1 MADTYPVR
9 QDPLPLIKTPS
20 LPTTGQIGMKEV
32 LGIQEPYMKEKAR
45 LIPEIGA
52 ARGAVEQAKQEQ
64 QVIGAEGEAKAAKD
78 FAAAE
83 KGAMQEYQG
92 KMEREPLP
100 AFIPS
105 KENAQD
111 LAMLFSL
118 VSVIG
123 MVVGGGAKENAQAS
137 MSAMNG
143 MLEGHQK
150 GRADVYKQELST
162 FDKNFKSMVQ
172 KHAEFRKEME
182 DAVKLASTDK
192 EGAMADA
199 KLAAA
204 KAGSNITKAMLDQGR
219 LLDAYKFVDESQA
232 GVDKA
237 VAAEAKIRSDAAKE
251 AAAERRHKE
260 ALAHAERMRAMSDAH
275 AEKMRR
281 TEGSTFNYFTTA
293 EGKLVAVNT
302 KNPNDIRTLN
312 IDLRDATRLGTKPS
326 AMKKD
331 ESMANFV
338 KDAIG
343 RPVDTSSAA
352 ILVGAVDFAG
362 KLDKL
367 KKAST
372 ELGNVTGL
380 SVGVADRMN
389 AFLRSN
395 VPVDPQTGQQIITQ
409 EVLDQAWENAKTSK
423 DYTSLSEKS
432 KVLAKTELDTVMSY
446 LQAKYGNR
454 APVAEFK
461 AAQQAISRKNMDAT
475 AYQQVLNNEQQS
487 SFDRL
492 AGRGFT
498 AADYQKVK
506 KKAETQASQFKQVIG
521 GEEPNKVSAAEVKEY
536 ANQYYKG
543 DIAKAKAELKR
554 QNFEVAE

>member
-1 MADTYPVR
+1 VKEAQKRVEKLEDEASRR
-9 QDPLPLIKTPS
+9 QYEND
-20 LPTTGQIGMKEV
+20 
-32 LGIQEPYMKEKAR
+32 KEKDR
-45 LIPEIGA
+45 RKFEL
-52 ARGAVEQAKQEQ
+52 AKL
-64 QVIGAEGEAKAAKD
+64 KAQ
-78 FAAAE
+78 FEHTE
-83 KGAMQEYQG
+83 KM
-92 KMEREPLP
+92 KRE
-100 AFIPS
+100 
-105 KENAQD
+105 
-111 LAMLFSL
+111 
-118 VSVIG
+118 
-123 MVVGGGAKENAQAS
+123 
-137 MSAMNG
+137 
-143 MLEGHQK
+143 
-150 GRADVYKQELST
+150 
-162 FDKNFKSMVQ
+162 
-172 KHAEFRKEME
+172 
-182 DAVKLASTDK
+182 
-192 EGAMADA
+192 EGA
-199 KLAAA
+199 
-204 KAGSNITKAMLDQGR
+204 
-219 LLDAYKFVDESQA
+219 
-232 GVDKA
+232 
-237 VAAEAKIRSDAAKE
+237 
-251 AAAERRHKE
+251 
-260 ALAHAERMRAMSDAH
+260 
-275 AEKMRR
+275 
-281 TEGSTFNYFTTA
+281 TFNYFTQDKQLIA
-293 EGKLVAVNT
+293 INT
-302 KNPNDIRTLN
+302 KNPKDIRYID
-312 IDLRDATRLGTKPS
+312 IDLSGAVKLGTKPT
-326 AMKKD
+326 ALKKD

-395 VPVDPQTGQQIITQ
+395 VPVDLQTGQQIITQ

-506 KKAETQASQFKQVIG
+506 KKAEAEAAQFKQVIG
-521 GEEPNKVSAAEVKEY
+521 GEEPKKVSAAELRAY
-536 ANQYYKG
+536 ANDVYPNDPKAI
-543 DIAKAKAELKR
+543 DKAKTYLKS
-554 QNFEVAE
+554 QGFEIE